1 MVKIENHSTIDKSF
15 EVSTDHLSMIIN
27 FDDVNHEEVEAAT
40 IILKELIEMYWD
52 EDSFKSVYKQQ
63 LIKRWVKDKYLQ
75 EDYQYN
81 LDNYLKD
88 TL

>member
-1 MVKIENHSTIDKSF
+1 
-15 EVSTDHLSMIIN
+15 
-27 FDDVNHEEVEAAT
+27 
-40 IILKELIEMYWD
+40 MYWD

-81 LDNYLKD
+81 IDNYLKD